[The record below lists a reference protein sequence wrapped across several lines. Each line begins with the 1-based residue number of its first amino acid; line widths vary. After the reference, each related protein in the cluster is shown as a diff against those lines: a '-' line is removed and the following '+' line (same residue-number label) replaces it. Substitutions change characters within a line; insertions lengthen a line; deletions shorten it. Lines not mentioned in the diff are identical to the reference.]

1 MPQSIKLSSKQMVK
15 FAEAD
20 LRILSIEEAL
30 SLHGK
35 DNMTFVDL
43 RDIREIVK
51 TGRIEGARHVP
62 RGMLE
67 FWIDPESSYHK
78 TFFSEDKTFIFYC
91 ASGLRSALA
100 AKVAQDM
107 GLSPVAHLAGGIT
120 AWINAKGPIDPPKP
134 N

>member
-78 TFFSEDKTFIFYC
+78 KFFSEDKTFIFYC

-107 GLSPVAHLAGGIT
+107 GLSPGAHLAGGIT
-120 AWINAKGPIDPPKP
+120 AWINANGPIDPPKP

>member
-15 FAEAD
+15 YAEAD

-35 DNMTFVDL
+35 DNLTFVDL

-51 TGRIEGARHVP
+51 TGQIQGARHVP

-78 TFFSEDKTFIFYC
+78 NFFSEDKTFIFYC

-120 AWINAKGPIDPPKP
+120 AWISAKGPIDPPKP